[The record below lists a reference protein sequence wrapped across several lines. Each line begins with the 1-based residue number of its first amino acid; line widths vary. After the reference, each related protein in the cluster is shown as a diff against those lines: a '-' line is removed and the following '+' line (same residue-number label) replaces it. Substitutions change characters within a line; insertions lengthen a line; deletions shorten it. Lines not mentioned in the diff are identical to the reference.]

1 MYRPSLRS
9 IWTLIALAVICIAL
23 YEWSETSRVEYKLP
37 HYSEKIAAAKLMDH
51 ALRALQDVTMEKGI
65 FANEP
70 YPDPR
75 LTAIV
80 GQQFSLVTTDFD
92 VFETKLTGANPN
104 FAAAV
109 VDLLEQAGVRKGDL
123 VAVGYTGSQP
133 GANIAVLCACEA
145 LGATPVTISAIGS
158 SWWGANDPDLTWPDM
173 EHSLNAQGI
182 IHSRP
187 IAASMGGAGDKAFGL
202 SKVGQDLIRQSA
214 ARNNLPL
221 ILEDNLPASVARRM
235 QLYKTA
241 AEGRQYKAFVLVGQG
256 EADLGHTANAN
267 LLGSGYLNRLPA
279 KNYPARGVAHL
290 FNEQD
295 VAIINLS
302 DINAIGHLY
311 GLGGAQIPLPEV
323 GQGDVYVTERY
334 DLRVAGVSALIALAL
349 ILILVRLDAKLFRL
363 REAGVDPDTLM

>member
-9 IWTLIALAVICIAL
+9 IWTLIALAIICIAL
-23 YEWSETSRVEYKLP
+23 YEWSENSRVEYKLP
-37 HYSEKIAAAKLMDH
+37 YYSEKIAAAKLMDR

-80 GQQFSLVTTDFD
+80 GQQFSLLTTDFD
-92 VFETKLTGANPN
+92 VFETKLIGANPN

-109 VDLLEQAGVRKGDL
+109 VDLLKQADIQKGDL

-145 LGATPVTISAIGS
+145 LGATAVTISAVGS
-158 SWWGANDPDLTWPDM
+158 TWWGANDPDLTWPDI
-173 EHSLNAQGI
+173 EHTLNTDGI

-187 IAASMGGAGDKAFGL
+187 VAASMGGSGDKAFGL
-202 SKVGQDLIRQSA
+202 SKVGQDLIRESA
-214 ARNNLPL
+214 ARSNLPL
-221 ILEDNLPASVARRM
+221 ILENNLPASIARRM
-235 QLYKTA
+235 KFYKSA
-241 AEGRQYKAFVLVGQG
+241 AEGRPYKAFVLVGQG
-256 EADLGHTANAN
+256 EADLGNAANAR
-267 LLGSGYLNRLPA
+267 LLGSGYQSKLPA

-302 DINAIGHLY
+302 DIAAIGELY
-311 GLGGAQIPLPEV
+311 GLGGPQIPLPEV

-334 DLRVAGVSALIALAL
+334 DLRVAGISALIALAL
-349 ILILVRLDAKLFRL
+349 ILVLVRLDAKLFRL